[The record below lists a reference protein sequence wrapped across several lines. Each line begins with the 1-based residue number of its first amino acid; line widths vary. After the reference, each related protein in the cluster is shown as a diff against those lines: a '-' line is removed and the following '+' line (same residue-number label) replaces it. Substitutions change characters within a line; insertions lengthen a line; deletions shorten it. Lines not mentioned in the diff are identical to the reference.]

1 MSAMKDYVTP
11 QERTDVFPIF
21 NIQKKFVIEELKNIF
36 YRRMIDD
43 ERQEKL
49 ERALHFLKEKRN

>member
-1 MSAMKDYVTP
+1 MSAMRDYVTP